1 VRKLA
6 RFLLWTAVV
15 VGGVIGLARL
25 VAIRW
30 WRVPSDDPV
39 LEASIAP
46 SLRGG
51 DLVLLWRATAPRFG
65 DLVVCPEPEAP
76 ERMVV
81 GRLIG
86 EEGDRVLVEAS
97 NVTINGKRAR
107 TERACDPFE
116 VIDPNTGAEVK
127 QHCDVEEVTGHS
139 HMRGSTAGQ
148 RLAPPPQEREVADGH
163 VFLLSDNRQYPYDSR
178 DFGTAERS
186 SCREAVV
193 FRLVSGD
200 GYFDHKNRFTVIR

>member
-1 VRKLA
+1 VRKLV
-6 RFLLWTAVV
+6 RFLLWTAVI

-46 SLRGG
+46 TLRGG
-51 DLVLLWRATAPRFG
+51 DLVVLWRATAPRFG
-65 DLVVCPEPEAP
+65 ELVLCPEPDAT
-76 ERMVV
+76 
-81 GRLIG
+81 
-86 EEGDRVLVEAS
+86 DRVVIGRIAGEDGDKVLVVES
-97 NVTINGKRAR
+97 NVTVNGKQAG
-107 TERACDPFE
+107 TERACDAFE
-116 VIDPNTGAEVK
+116 VVDPNTGAEVK
-127 QHCDVEEVTGHS
+127 QRCEVESFEGRA

-148 RLAPPPQEREVADGH
+148 RLAPPPQEREVATGH

-186 SCREAVV
+186 TCREAVV
-193 FRLVSGD
+193 FRLVSKD
-200 GYFDHKNRFTVIR
+200 GYFDQKNRFTFIQ